1 MKSISSRIAL
11 SAMALAFAAPVFAAT
26 DSGPGAGATG
36 SNANAEDL
44 RKSSNGYKYDHSMN
58 AGGRA
63 GGSTVPR
70 GMASGKAD
78 TSKSNSSQG
87 YKYDHSMNAAGR
99 AGGSTVPRGMDK
111 NGDIVGKAGD
121 PARVQ

>member
-1 MKSISSRIAL
+1 MQSRFRL
-11 SAMALAFAAPVFAAT
+11 TFRRLLLPALAFALAAPVYAGS

-44 RKSSNGYKYDHSMN
+44 RNSSHGYKYDHSMN

-70 GMASGKAD
+70 GMRASSRDAD
-78 TSKSNSSQG
+78 HSHSSSG
-87 YKYDHSMNAAGR
+87 YKYDRSMNSGGR
-99 AGGSTVPRGMDK
+99 AGGSTVPRELRDG
-111 NGDIVGKAGD
+111 NG
-121 PARVQ
+121 

>member
-1 MKSISSRIAL
+1 MKSIPSRIAL
-11 SAMALAFAAPVFAAT
+11 STLALLLAAPVFAAT

-44 RKSSNGYKYDHSMN
+44 RRSSNGYKYDHSMNAGGRAGGSTVSRGMNSGASASNESNGYKYDHSMN

-70 GMASGKAD
+70 DMKA
-78 TSKSNSSQG
+78 
-87 YKYDHSMNAAGR
+87 
-99 AGGSTVPRGMDK
+99 
-111 NGDIVGKAGD
+111 NGDMAGKAG
-121 PARVQ
+121 Q